1 MKLVW
6 KIALSVAVGVFAWAF
21 KNEGISLGDKA
32 PLQDVK
38 MEDISGS
45 SMSLADLKKENGLLV
60 IFSCNTCPF
69 VIGTE
74 DVYPFL
80 GTLSERNNIGM
91 VLVNSN
97 EAKRPGDD
105 EMGAMQTHAA
115 DKNYNTPYVI
125 DKDHQLADAFGAN
138 TTPHVYLFDGEM
150 NLVYTGAIDDRY
162 EQKSKEPT
170 VFWLKD
176 AMMELAAGRS
186 GDISPSKT
194 KNIGCSIKR
203 VKK

>member
-6 KIALSVAVGVFAWAF
+6 KIALSIAVGVFAWAF
-21 KNEGISLGDKA
+21 KNEGISVGDQA

-45 SMSLADLKKENGLLV
+45 YMSLNDLKKANGLVV

-69 VIGTE
+69 VLGTE
-74 DVYPFL
+74 ETYPFL
-80 GTLSERNNIGM
+80 GTLSDRNEIGM

-105 EMGAMQTHAA
+105 EMSAMQAHAGE
-115 DKNYNTPYVI
+115 KNYNTPYVI
-125 DKDHQLADAFGAN
+125 DADHQLADAFGAN
-138 TTPHVYLFDGEM
+138 TTPHVYLFDSEM
-150 NLVYTGAIDDRY
+150 TLVYTGAIDDRY

-176 AMMELAAGRS
+176 AMMDLAAGRA
-186 GDISPSKT
+186 DEIKPRET